1 MTAPDK
7 PVGVMRPGA
16 HNGAGQTAASE
27 ELSLRDRLRSLSL
40 RVSTLEAVL
49 RGTWD
54 LAGRCVVPSE
64 EALALHARELR
75 MAPLPLSSLAPLR
88 AIYYLMVFL
97 LGGLYGLTVAELQGV
112 EGPLRWVTLPA
123 VALAFGFASMSVSAS
138 WKRAAIARYVERPSD
153 FQKTRGI
160 AVTCTAALL
169 VIDFAASFVLF
180 NSAVQAASL
189 GASEVPPLAVPLLAG
204 LTTFAQGLGAFLG
217 HSFGLHEAVRG
228 SWLSHLRR
236 TRSDE
241 LDELVVSTVEIQE
254 LNRHLEEIES
264 VPQAHV
270 LRSG

>member
-1 MTAPDK
+1 
-7 PVGVMRPGA
+7 
-16 HNGAGQTAASE
+16 
-27 ELSLRDRLRSLSL
+27 
-40 RVSTLEAVL
+40 
-49 RGTWD
+49 
-54 LAGRCVVPSE
+54 
-64 EALALHARELR
+64 
-75 MAPLPLSSLAPLR
+75 
-88 AIYYLMVFL
+88 
-97 LGGLYGLTVAELQGV
+97 
-112 EGPLRWVTLPA
+112 VTLPA

-160 AVTCTAALL
+160 AVTCTVALL

-217 HSFGLHEAVRG
+217 HSFGLHEAVRS

-241 LDELVVSTVEIQE
+241 LDELVVSTVEIRE
-254 LNRHLEEIES
+254 LSRRLEEIES
-264 VPQAHV
+264 VPPGHV
-270 LRSG
+270 DRDG